1 MVDVLSVNYH
11 LVLRQSSVVVLR
23 GNIKNTRVNENKLVE
38 RVHLVIGGKVVCKL
52 EKVQIYYTRDVNCVV

>member
-23 GNIKNTRVNENKLVE
+23 GNIENTRINEDKLVE
-38 RVHLVIGGKVVCKL
+38 GVHLVVGGKVVCEL
-52 EKVQIYYTRDVNCVV
+52 EKVQIYYTCDVNCVV